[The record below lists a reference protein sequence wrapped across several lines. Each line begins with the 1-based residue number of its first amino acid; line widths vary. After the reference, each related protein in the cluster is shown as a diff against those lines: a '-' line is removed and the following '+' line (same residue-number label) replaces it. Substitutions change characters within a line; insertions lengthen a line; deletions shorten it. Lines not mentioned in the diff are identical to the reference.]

1 MGGNIGTPVLNL
13 KINKNVI
20 LVIEASSFQ
29 LFHSKFIH
37 PDYSIL
43 LNITTD
49 HLDWHASMKEYIE
62 SKLKIFNLQGRN
74 NFALKNKKFNNDF
87 KKKKYLSK
95 LIPIKLSL
103 YKQIKVTTAKQA
115 QPAIGQKAYRGFST
129 VNPGNN
135 SFQQYD
141 IAVIKQNLLNHFNI
155 RQGEKLSDPNFG
167 CIIWDLLMDPADSNV
182 EKLAKEDIQRILK
195 KDPRV
200 GEKEVKVLV
209 LDNSIS
215 AEVIIDVIP
224 FGSVET
230 LYLTYTQ
237 QINEGIS

>member
-1 MGGNIGTPVLNL
+1 M
-13 KINKNVI
+13 I
-20 LVIEASSFQ
+20 LI
-29 LFHSKFIH
+29 
-37 PDYSIL
+37 
-43 LNITTD
+43 
-49 HLDWHASMKEYIE
+49 
-62 SKLKIFNLQGRN
+62 
-74 NFALKNKKFNNDF
+74 
-87 KKKKYLSK
+87 
-95 LIPIKLSL
+95 
-103 YKQIKVTTAKQA
+103 
-115 QPAIGQKAYRGFST
+115 
-129 VNPGNN
+129 NN
-135 SFQQYD
+135 SMARLIGFNTIGKTKAPFTTTGAD
-141 IAVIKQNLLNHFNI
+141 TVLRDLQNELYTKK
-155 RQGEKLSDPNFG
+155 GERAMRPNFG